1 VMTMYDRRTT
11 LANEVVEQ
19 VRRHFPKRVFETL
32 IPRSVRLS
40 EAPSYGEPGVI
51 YAPRSQGALA
61 YLGLA
66 RELLVGDGHT
76 VAWEPEA
83 S

>member
-1 VMTMYDRRTT
+1 MTISMTGARRWQTRSW
-11 LANEVVEQ
+11 EQ

-40 EAPSYGEPGVI
+40 EAPSCGEPGVI

-76 VAWEPEA
+76 VAWEL
-83 S
+83 